1 MKTMEMFKT
10 QSFARFLTFTVTLL
24 AITVARADEPAGT
37 KPIDIGSRRELFV
50 DDFLI
55 KSMQGVSLKLH
66 KPSPR
71 DVVLVCDA
79 PWEGNVSNYYT
90 FFRDEDRF
98 RVYYRGLHYGEDK
111 TAAHPQVTCY
121 GESKDGITWTKPK
134 LGLFEYDGSRDNNII
149 WTAGYAAHN
158 FTPFKDLKPDCASDV
173 RYKALGIG
181 TTIIDGKQKDCL
193 NAYKSSDG
201 VRWALQKEGVIT
213 AGTFDSQNLAF
224 WDAERNE
231 YRAYW
236 RTGDEKRAIRTG
248 TSKDFINWE
257 NQANLKYVDS
267 PKEHL
272 YTNAVSPYFRA
283 PHLFIA
289 FPTRFDE
296 KTEQVEPIF
305 MTSRDGFLFRRWSD
319 ALIPIT
325 APKDRDGNR
334 SNYMTWGVVQLPG
347 DDRELSVY
355 ATEAGTVGPATRV
368 RRFVF
373 RIDGFVSAHA
383 DAAGTMTTKTFT
395 FTGSQLSLNVVSKG
409 VTLVE
414 LQDADGKALP
424 GFTLADCTPI
434 TADAIEHIVEW
445 KGGDLAA
452 HAGKP
457 VRLRFIM
464 TDADLYSIRFR
475 E

>member
-1 MKTMEMFKT
+1 MVLVKCLT
-10 QSFARFLTFTVTLL
+10 RFLVVFVLSS
-24 AITVARADEPAGT
+24 AITLARADEPAGA
-37 KPIDIGSRRELFV
+37 KPIDIGSRLELFI
-50 DDFLI
+50 DDVLVE
-55 KSMQGVSLKLH
+55 SMKGVSLKLH
-66 KPSPR
+66 KPEPR

-79 PWEGNVSNYYT
+79 PWEGNVSGYYT

-111 TAAHPQVTCY
+111 KASHPQVTCF
-121 GESKDGITWTKPK
+121 GESNDGITWTKPT
-134 LGLFEYDGSRDNNII
+134 LGLFEYNGSRDNNII
-149 WTAGYAAHN
+149 WTVSPAAHN
-158 FTPFKDLKPDCASDV
+158 FTPFKDLKPDCASDA
-173 RYKALGIG
+173 RYKALAFG

-201 VRWALQKEGVIT
+201 IRWALQKEGVIT
-213 AGTFDSQNLAF
+213 TGSFDSQNLAF
-224 WDAERNE
+224 WDAERRE

-236 RTGDEKRAIRTG
+236 RTGDEVRAIRTG
-248 TSKDFINWE
+248 TSKDFVNWE

-289 FPTRFDE
+289 FPTRFEE
-296 KTEQVEPIF
+296 KTEQVEPVF
-305 MTSRDGFLFRRWSD
+305 MTSRDGFLFRRWSET
-319 ALIPIT
+319 LIPIT
-325 APKDRDGNR
+325 APKDRDRNR
-334 SNYMTWGVVQLPG
+334 SNYMTWGVLQLPG

-355 ATEAGTVGPATRV
+355 ATEAGYVGPGTRV

-383 DAAGTMTTKTFT
+383 DAAGTMTTKMFT

-424 GFTLADCTPI
+424 GFTIADCTPI
-434 TADAIEHIVEW
+434 TADAIEHIVKW
-445 KGGDLAA
+445 NAGSDVSAL
-452 HAGKP
+452 AGKP
-457 VRLRFIM
+457 VRLRFVM

>member
-1 MKTMEMFKT
+1 MIMGKCL
-10 QSFARFLTFTVTLL
+10 SRFLVGIVLSS
-24 AITVARADEPAGT
+24 AITVARADETAGT

-50 DDFLI
+50 DDFLVE
-55 KSMQGVSLKLH
+55 SRQGVALKLH
-66 KPSPR
+66 KPEPR
-71 DVVLVCDA
+71 DLVLVCDT
-79 PWEGNVSNYYT
+79 PWEGNESNYFT
-90 FFRDEDRF
+90 FFRDEERF

-111 TAAHPQVTCY
+111 TASHPQVACFR
-121 GESKDGITWTKPK
+121 ESKDGITWTRPK

-158 FTPFKDLKPDCASDV
+158 FTPFKDLKPDCASDA
-173 RYKALGIG
+173 RYKALGFG
-181 TTIIDGKQKDCL
+181 TTIIDGKEKDCL

-201 VRWALQKEGVIT
+201 VRWALHKEGAIT

-236 RTGDEKRAIRTG
+236 RIDDGMRAIRTG
-248 TSKDFINWE
+248 TSKDFFNWE
-257 NQANLKYVDS
+257 NQANLEYVDS
-267 PKEHL
+267 PREHL
-272 YTNAVSPYFRA
+272 YTNAVIPYFRA
-283 PHLFIA
+283 PNLFIA

-325 APKDRDGNR
+325 APKDRDRNR

-355 ATEAGTVGPATRV
+355 ASEAANVGPGTRV

-383 DAAGTMTTKTFT
+383 DAAGTITTKTFT

-414 LQDADGKALP
+414 LQDADGMP
-424 GFTLADCTPI
+424 MTGFTLADCIPI
-434 TADAIEHIVEW
+434 TADAIEHVVKW
-445 KGGDLAA
+445 KAGSDVSALV
-452 HAGKP
+452 GKP
-457 VRLRFIM
+457 VRLRFVM
-464 TDADLYSIRFR
+464 TDADLYSFRFR
-475 E
+475 D